1 MSRVAFLGFR
11 GFSDSQ
17 KVPGS
22 VMELDLE
29 IQSVTCSKIR
39 VEVCSAPF
47 LANKCE

>member
-17 KVPGS
+17 NVPGS

-29 IQSVTCSKIR
+29 IQSVTCSEIR
-39 VEVCSAPF
+39 VEVCSAPS
-47 LANKCE
+47 LANKWE